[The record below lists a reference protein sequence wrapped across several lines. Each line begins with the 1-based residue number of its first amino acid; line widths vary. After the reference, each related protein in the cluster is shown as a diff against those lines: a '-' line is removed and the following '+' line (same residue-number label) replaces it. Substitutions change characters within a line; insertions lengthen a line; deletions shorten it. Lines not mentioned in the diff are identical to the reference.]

1 MASTNTTPTSFA
13 ARPAGMRRFTH
24 AALLAGGLAIA
35 ASAFGHTAIA
45 SAEWDI
51 EAYDRCMEVNRVTNQ
66 PPGGVADVNCCVYSG
81 GNISDQTGKCVAPPA
96 RILQNIPTTLLGPKL
111 GSTQPPVLPTTTLG
125 TPVS

>member
-1 MASTNTTPTSFA
+1 MASANTPTSFA
-13 ARPAGMRRFTH
+13 ARPAGMRRFTR
-24 AALLAGGLAIA
+24 AALLAGAIGIA

-51 EAYDRCMEVNRVTNQ
+51 EGYDRCMEVNRVLNQ
-66 PPGGVADVNCCVYSG
+66 PPGGVADVRCCIESG

-96 RILQNIPTTLLGPKL
+96 RILQNIPSSLLGPRL
-111 GSTQPPVLPTTTLG
+111 GSAQPPVLPTTTLG